1 MEMRLHSESE
11 VNRAG
16 KERTIRNGKEVE
28 SPNDI
33 TLEKERSSLPT
44 KGN

>member
-1 MEMRLHSESE
+1 MRSERK

-16 KERTIRNGKEVE
+16 KERTIRNGNEVE

-33 TLEKERSSLPT
+33 TAEKERSGPPT
-44 KGN
+44 RGN

>member
-1 MEMRLHSESE
+1 MCLHSERE

-28 SPNDI
+28 LPNDI
-33 TLEKERSSLPT
+33 TLEKERNGLPT
-44 KGN
+44 RGN